1 MPRLPEALGT
11 PQDVGGVAADPSRI
25 VPHYEAGQVGAA
37 MQRFGDIAGQS
48 VGQIQDVQDR
58 LNRAAAEQDF
68 ISNKLDLDQQF
79 AGDTDYA
86 TAPQRYRQ
94 ALLQTLNDTSQ
105 GIMGPAQRVDFQQQM
120 SSFT

>member
-1 MPRLPEALGT
+1 MPKLPEALGT
-11 PQDVGGVAADPSRI
+11 PQDVGVVAPDPSRI

-37 MQRFGDIAGQS
+37 MQGFARDLGAGANQD
-48 VGQIQDVQDR
+48 QDVQDR

-68 ISNKLDLDQQF
+68 ISKKLDIDQQF

-94 ALLQTLNDTSQ
+94 ALLPTLHDTSQ
-105 GIMGPAQRVDFQQQM
+105 GILCP
-120 SSFT
+120 